1 MTIIAAK
8 LIKKQRTY
16 PFRISFYYLCNINKE
31 YITYK
36 TIQLYETEEI
46 HLAGTRNPY
55 TLV

>member
-1 MTIIAAK
+1 MTAK
-8 LIKKQRTY
+8 LIKNHYLITLKV
-16 PFRISFYYLCNINKE
+16 SFYYLCNVNKE